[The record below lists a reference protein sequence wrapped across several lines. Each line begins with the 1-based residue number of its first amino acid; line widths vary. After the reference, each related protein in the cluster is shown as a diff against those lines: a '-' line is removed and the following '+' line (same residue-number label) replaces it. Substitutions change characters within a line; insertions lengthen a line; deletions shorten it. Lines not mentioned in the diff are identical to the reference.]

1 LAVNFSYTKVKNFSS
16 TDKEEKMKRIICILV
31 FLGLLLSG
39 CSASDVMT
47 ETSTEVPANT
57 PVPSTPTPVPTSTP
71 TTEPTL
77 TLTSTPTDIPPTST
91 PIPVD
96 SDVLAESIFTLRGLD
111 YENID
116 DEQSAAINEAIQ
128 TLIDAGSEGAR
139 MLKEEI
145 TAIDEAGEIDV
156 FFKLIAAWGLWDIGG
171 ADEAD
176 TIAGI
181 WLSIPPED
189 WIYRSLFLP
198 GIQAA
203 STQDPRV
210 LPMLKVLLSDKDGVY
225 YSLHMPIEF
234 PLTHEFVWGAY
245 GSKAMPVLHEML
257 KTSENPVVLESA
269 ITQLASAQY
278 LPALPE
284 IRELTNSEDWEI
296 QDAAIYALGEFA
308 HPDDFD
314 LLVSGL
320 LATSNPLDQFVYT
333 YALVEFGDLRAVSYL
348 IPLLDS
354 FDERLRTEAAWG
366 LGHYLASPE
375 GLNALMETAESSDDQ
390 QWADG
395 CESLV
400 DNVLESA
407 GVTWEEYQALPKSEQ
422 EMITEN
428 FRYSANKLEEGEQP
442 ITHDEFLAAIA
453 EWQESGY
460 LGFEFGDEIDVRHIL
475 PIAEPEDIDLLLDA
489 KAVFYLR
496 ISDECL
502 YDARFVDE
510 LIKWIGR
517 SRYCTDSGVP
527 GSCTG
532 NGAN

>member
-1 LAVNFSYTKVKNFSS
+1 
-16 TDKEEKMKRIICILV
+16 M
-31 FLGLLLSG
+31 
-39 CSASDVMT
+39 
-47 ETSTEVPANT
+47 
-57 PVPSTPTPVPTSTP
+57 
-71 TTEPTL
+71 
-77 TLTSTPTDIPPTST
+77 
-91 PIPVD
+91 
-96 SDVLAESIFTLRGLD
+96 RGLD
-111 YENID
+111 FENLD
-116 DEQSAAINEAIQ
+116 DEQSEVVNQAIQ
-128 TLIDAGSEGAR
+128 TLIDAGSEGAL

-145 TAIDEAGEIDV
+145 AAIDKAGESDV

-176 TIAGI
+176 TIADI
-181 WLSIPPED
+181 WYSIPPED
-189 WIYRSLFLP
+189 WIYRLLFMP
-198 GIQAA
+198 AIEAA
-203 STQDPRV
+203 STQDPKV
-210 LPMLKVLLSDKDGVY
+210 LPMLTVLLSDKEGRP
-225 YSLHMPIEF
+225 YSMLGY

-257 KTSENPVVLESA
+257 QVSENPVVLESA
-269 ITQLASAQY
+269 ITQLARAQF
-278 LPALPE
+278 LPAIPK
-284 IRELTNSEDWEI
+284 IRDLINSEDGAVQE
-296 QDAAIYALGEFA
+296 AAILALGEFA

-314 LLVSGL
+314 LLISGF
-320 LATSNPLDQFVYT
+320 LDSFDTETQFTYT
-333 YALVEFGDLRAVSYL
+333 YALVEFGDLRAVPYL

-354 FDERLRTEAAWG
+354 LDESLKTEAAWA

-395 CESLV
+395 CEALV

-407 GVTWEEYQALPKSEQ
+407 GVTWEEYLSLPKSEQ
-422 EMITEN
+422 NLITEN
-428 FRYSANKLEEGEQP
+428 FRYSDNKLEEGEQP

-453 EWQESGY
+453 EWQETGY

-496 ISDECL
+496 VSDECL
-502 YDARFVDE
+502 YDTRFVDE

-527 GSCTG
+527 VSCTG